1 MLYAFPNFSLTK
13 DLQTREIAF
22 ADDLTVAAK
31 LTDTKNFRDKL
42 ATNGCKYGFFHKFT
56 KLCLIVKKKFLK
68 DAKNKSISTDGRKH
82 LGAVVG
88 SDTYKVWYVK
98 DLVNN

>member
-1 MLYAFPNFSLTK
+1 MVVSMDFFP
-13 DLQTREIAF
+13 
-22 ADDLTVAAK
+22 
-31 LTDTKNFRDKL
+31 
-42 ATNGCKYGFFHKFT
+42 KFT

-98 DLVNN
+98 DLVNDWNTQLKFLTTPDSLPSFSKWI